1 MFCTVY
7 PIWWGPVDHGYV
19 AGRMRN
25 KCSFR
30 CCLGQVTDT
39 LLHIVVVI
47 FIDDIYIYIIYA
59 NASPMECLGVLR
71 DVIIVV
77 IINRLDV
84 VMRNLS
90 HPDPD
95 HILLSAH
102 QQL

>member
-1 MFCTVY
+1 
-7 PIWWGPVDHGYV
+7 
-19 AGRMRN
+19 
-25 KCSFR
+25 
-30 CCLGQVTDT
+30 
-39 LLHIVVVI
+39 
-47 FIDDIYIYIIYA
+47 
-59 NASPMECLGVLR
+59 MECLGVLR